1 MKTIKKLQLAA
12 AVAAGL
18 TLAGCG
24 SDSDSNDTPESPFPR
39 TLSMASNANQSV
51 VDLTSIADQT
61 CFDAGECS
69 ASGYTFPANAIK
81 VPGEDGDDITTALLA
96 VINDAGT
103 DEVIIL
109 PKGTFKVN
117 KSVAISSSQ
126 NGLTLVGHGIDQTKL
141 DFIDSPNDDGIKVNT
156 VNNIVLRDFSVY
168 EAAKNGIKVDQS
180 NGVHFNYVSTIWENT
195 LTLNA
200 EEEGYNGIYGIY
212 PVGSQNVLVENSY
225 SKGSSDAGIYVGQTS
240 NIVVR
245 HNVAEHNVAGIEIE
259 NSSNADV
266 YENIA
271 FDNTAGL
278 LVFDLDGL
286 DKASG
291 SNIRIFNN
299 QSFSNNLV
307 NAGSGFV
314 GKVPK
319 GTGALV
325 LASDGVEFYNNQFTD
340 NDGEAISLSSY
351 FLIDDD
357 LANYGTKYEATLLAG
372 WTPIINNIYIHDNA
386 YKNNGTNPDINPE
399 TSLFAEVAQGYK
411 FGVNYTG
418 TPVDHPAVIY
428 DGIGELLANA
438 NQLAEIGITAANF
451 GNTICLENSVDQND
465 NGSILNVGAI
475 FGVDPMETHPLDETN
490 LINWVQ
496 DDETGAP
503 VSPDPTLRV
512 EPIGSNELLSCD
524 TSPARL
530 NASVVT
536 INGVTYGC
544 GTGGD
549 DAGTASCN
557 L

>member
-24 SDSDSNDTPESPFPR
+24 SDSDSSSDSPFPR
-39 TLSMASNANQSV
+39 GLSMAANANQSV
-51 VDLTSIADQT
+51 VDLTAIADQT
-61 CFDAGECS
+61 CFDAGTCS
-69 ASGYTFPANAIK
+69 ASGYVFPIDATI

-103 DEVIIL
+103 NEVIVL

-117 KSVAISSSQ
+117 KSVAISSAQ

-180 NGVHFNYVSTIWENT
+180 NGVHFNYVSTIWENP

-200 EEEGYNGIYGIY
+200 EEEGHNGIYGIY

-266 YENIA
+266 YENVA

-286 DKASG
+286 DKAFG
-291 SNIRIFNN
+291 SNIRLFNN

-325 LASDGVEFYNNQFTD
+325 LASDGVEFYNNQFND
-340 NDGEAISLSSY
+340 NNGQAIVLASY
-351 FLIDDD
+351 FLIDED
-357 LANYGTKYEATLLAG
+357 LENYGTKYAATLGKG
-372 WTPIINNIYIHDNA
+372 WTPIVNNIYMHDNA
-386 YKNNGTNPDINPE
+386 YKNNGSDPDLNPE
-399 TSLFAEVAQGYK
+399 TSLFAEIATGYVAGH
-411 FGVNYTG
+411 NYTG
-418 TPVDHPAVIY
+418 ASVTHPAIMY
-428 DGIGELLANA
+428 DGLGELLANA
-438 NQLAEIGITAANF
+438 GALAGMGITPGNF
-451 GNTICLENSVDQND
+451 GDTICLEDSVNQND
-465 NGSILNVGAI
+465 NGGILNVASV
-475 FGVDPMETHPLDETN
+475 FGVDPVEVSPLDNETPLN
-490 LINWVQ
+490 FDAEGL
-496 DDETGAP
+496 P
-503 VSPDPTLRV
+503 SPTLRV
-512 EPIGSNELLSCD
+512 EPVGQNDLLNCE
-524 TSPARL
+524 TSPTRL

-557 L
+557 LQ